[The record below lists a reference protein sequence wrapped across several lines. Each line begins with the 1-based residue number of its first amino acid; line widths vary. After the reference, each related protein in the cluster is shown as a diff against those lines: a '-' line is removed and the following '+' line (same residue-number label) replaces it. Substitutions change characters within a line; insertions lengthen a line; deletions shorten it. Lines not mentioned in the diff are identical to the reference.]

1 MPGIDLSVIIPVYNE
16 EKNLPIIYDRLLKVV
31 AGLGVS
37 YEFIFINDGSLD
49 DSFTIIKSLS
59 KANPNVRYIDFSRNF
74 GHQVAVT
81 AGLDTCQGNAT
92 VIIDADLQDPPE
104 LIIDLYQKMKEGFN
118 VVYARRRIRKGESF
132 LKKVTAMVFYRIMD
146 KITTVRIPID
156 TGDFRI
162 IDRKI
167 INTLK
172 MMPEQQKYLRGQIA
186 WAGFKQTFVEYDRDE
201 RLQGTTGYTYSKML
215 RFAFDGITSFSN
227 FPLKFAT
234 LTGFIVSGISFVL
247 ILFALYERIIL
258 HNTVRGWTSLI
269 LVILFLGGIQ
279 LLSIGIIGE
288 YIGRISANI
297 RNRPLYV
304 VNETNITEL
313 NNKQL

>member
-1 MPGIDLSVIIPVYNE
+1 MLGIDLSVIIPVYNE